1 MVVVGSRCQVRKSV
15 EGWNAAPSGVPLSA
29 ATRTDGFVVGSS
41 FDAGADVGLE
51 AGPDVGPAPA
61 AAAAS
66 AASEEA
72 RKPRREVLDIGQ
84 GSAKRGSCG
93 TGAGLH
99 RGMPPAY
106 KYTSL

>member
-15 EGWNAAPSGVPLSA
+15 DGWNAASSCVPLSEA
-29 ATRTDGFVVGSS
+29 SRSDGFVVGSS
-41 FDAGADVGLE
+41 LE
-51 AGPDVGPAPA
+51 AGPEVGPDVGPAPPA
-61 AAAAS
+61 AAAAN

-93 TGAGLH
+93 TGTGLH
-99 RGMPPAY
+99 SGMPPPP
-106 KYTSL
+106 